1 MLVSAQVIGKPKDQY
16 GPQFYLNGLDICY
29 HKNMSST
36 QKPKRRTA
44 LAIAN
49 TFGTLGYFS
58 VLLQWTWALLL
69 ICYPF
74 LTADHSF
81 LLPDAPVHPLP
92 SVDNAVATSPITTII
107 AVAATAFVLVITV
120 VVVAR
125 LPKQIGKS
133 GAKLTH
139 QTADTLI
146 PIVTK
151 HKPLPKK
158 KQRALSYRLTL
169 ILKTAFTIAP
179 VLGLF
184 WVKSPYPLTA
194 PVIWTIGLFCA
205 GWSVIYFA
213 AQQAIGLFAKIDT
226 RALW

>member
-1 MLVSAQVIGKPKDQY
+1 
-16 GPQFYLNGLDICY
+16 
-29 HKNMSST
+29 MSSA

-44 LAIAN
+44 MVIAN
-49 TFGTLGYFS
+49 TFGTLGYLS
-58 VLLQWTWALLL
+58 VLLQWTWVLLL

-81 LLPDAPVHPLP
+81 LLPDAPTHPLP
-92 SVDNAVATSPITTII
+92 STDSTVASSPVAAII
-107 AVAATAFVLVITV
+107 AIAATAFVLVITV
-120 VVVAR
+120 IVVAK

-158 KQRALSYRLTL
+158 KQRILSYRLTL
-169 ILKTAFTIAP
+169 MLKVALTIVP

-184 WVKSPYPLTA
+184 WVQSPYPLTT
-194 PVIWTIGLFCA
+194 PIVWTIGLFCA
-205 GWSVIYFA
+205 SWSVIYFV
-213 AQQAIGLFAKIDT
+213 AQQAVGLFTKIDT